1 MRRMLLFLVLAG
13 AAAGF
18 SGCASEPEQEMPP
31 FRIVASTGEI
41 MHGIVIPN
49 SDVVWGS
56 VSIVVDESGE
66 TQNMPQSDEEW
77 QEVADRAMGL
87 AEASNLLLMP
97 ERSQGRQPWIDFTL
111 EMSEKAEAAA
121 EAALLRD
128 FEQLLFTGGELY
140 EACAKCHEEYDL
152 SGI

>member
-1 MRRMLLFLVLAG
+1 MRRKLLLPVLVGIAL
-13 AAAGF
+13 GF
-18 SGCASEPEQEMPP
+18 TGCASEPEEEMPP
-31 FRIVASTGEI
+31 FRVVASIGEV
-41 MHGIVIPN
+41 MHGIIIPN
-49 SDVVWGS
+49 SDVIWGS
-56 VSIVVDESGE
+56 VSVVVDLNGE
-66 TQNMPQSDEEW
+66 TQNMPQTDEEW

-87 AEASNLLLMP
+87 ADASNLLLMP

-152 SGI
+152 RGL